1 MFTGHAPNSCQAKLG
16 IPVIFPKL
24 DMLNEENSENSD
36 KTVGWFLKMITSSP
50 RSPSAHGCEKP
61 RFGGH
66 SFGPLL
72 PGTPRPGARDFWM
85 GLTCVFCC
93 FFGWITMVI
102 GE

>member
-24 DMLNEENSENSD
+24 NMLNEENSENSD

-50 RSPSAHGCEKP
+50 RSLGRAHGCEKP

-72 PGTPRPGARDFWM
+72 PGTPRPGAR
-85 GLTCVFCC
+85 GI
-93 FFGWITMVI
+93 FGWD
-102 GE
+102 

>member
-50 RSPSAHGCEKP
+50 
-61 RFGGH
+61 
-66 SFGPLL
+66 
-72 PGTPRPGARDFWM
+72 
-85 GLTCVFCC
+85 
-93 FFGWITMVI
+93 
-102 GE
+102 